1 LSSGECQRV
10 AIARALA
17 GEPAILMADE
27 PTAALDAESG
37 QAVMRLLHDLVRDR
51 GVTLLVVTHD
61 NRIFPFADRILRL
74 NDGRLAPGEATR
86 RPEASAHRPRHRRE
100 CVA

>member
-27 PTAALDAESG
+27 PTAALDAENG
-37 QAVMRLLHDLVRDR
+37 QAVMRLLHGLVRDR

-74 NDGRLAPGEATR
+74 NDGRLAPSEATPR
-86 RPEASAHRPRHRRE
+86 REVSAHRPRYRRE